1 MVFFF
6 SFWHMNHASS
16 YKKDTWVLE
25 EKKRVIC
32 LEKITDDRAVQMFP
46 HLPPHSPHRNQIF
59 WLYPPTSMSFI
70 PIFLISIFLI
80 MVYFCLFIYFIFGC
94 TGSSL
99 LAAGFLSFRKA
110 GATLWLWCLGF
121 PLRRPLLLWST
132 GSRALGLQ

>member
-25 EKKRVIC
+25 EKKGVIC

-80 MVYFCLFIYFIFGC
+80 MVYFCLFIYLFYFWLHWVFVAGC
-94 TGSSL
+94 GLSL
-99 LAAGFLSFRKA
+99 VSQSGGYSLVMVPGLPVAAASLAVEHRL
-110 GATLWLWCLGF
+110 
-121 PLRRPLLLWST
+121 
-132 GSRALGLQ
+132 